1 MEQMVDAQRRFKS
14 LPVNTKLR
22 QGLFCA
28 HTLALHRRRWCAL
41 KLDAC
46 GHQILLK
53 FIRHFHVPEFKDM
66 VAVVRRMGVPIG
78 QSHDQ
83 ESVQRV
89 TYSNGFRCP
98 FDGHSPSG

>member
-14 LPVNTKLR
+14 LSVNTELR
-22 QGLFCA
+22 QRLFCA
-28 HTLALHRRRWCAL
+28 RTLVHRCRWCAL
-41 KLDAC
+41 KLNAC
-46 GHQILLK
+46 GDQILLE
-53 FIRHFHVPEFKDM
+53 FLRHFHVPEFKDM